1 MQDASHLQLTS
12 PRRHALGLILII
24 GCAALAVHVLWL
36 PRILVDDAFISFRYA
51 RNLADGHGLTF
62 NPPERVEG
70 YSNAL
75 WVLLTALG
83 MRCNLD
89 PIPWTRSLGAAA
101 LMGTLITAVLLIR
114 RLTGTRWAAP
124 AVAILIAA
132 STALCGA
139 SMAGLETGL
148 YMFLLTASIAAVA
161 TDRPWI
167 ASILMGLA
175 ALTRPEGAA
184 LCLIAV
190 VLAALFQRKRLS
202 NHEEPRALAR
212 AVSSTP
218 THHTI
223 AHDHIIHERGSTRR
237 RIIALALPCGLLV
250 TASILFRLWYFGD
263 WLPNSVRAKS
273 AMLPLLAS
281 ANPSDWPGLI
291 FNPLG
296 LAYVANFLRYAF
308 GPVALFAI
316 VPLIRARTHRF
327 TAAIMFATV
336 GMAGAVA
343 VYNFGDWM
351 SSFRLLTPYLPIL
364 SILVVWGMA
373 ETIRWS
379 RERERPTL
387 SAIFP
392 PLAAG
397 LILYCALGQFQWRRP
412 SVLSNPDAEIAAA
425 LNASHQP
432 NLLAATDVLGRLGYY
447 APRVPIL
454 DMAGLTDR
462 TIATHGQPRPP
473 FGRSDF
479 AYVLEQRPHLIM
491 NNVRAAWTRRL
502 TRPDFVENYWWL
514 DNPPWTH
521 PNARLARPRTVFVRR
536 GTRLETELRARYPQ
550 ARLRPPT
557 ALFTQE

>member
-1 MQDASHLQLTS
+1 MQGASHPRLTS
-12 PRRHALGLILII
+12 PQRHALGLILII

-36 PRILVDDAFISFRYA
+36 PQILVDDAFISFRYA

-75 WVLLTALG
+75 WVLITALG

-101 LMGTLITAVLLIR
+101 LMGTLITAVLLTR

-124 AVAILIAA
+124 VVAILIAA

-148 YMFLLTASIAAVA
+148 YMFLLTAAIATAA

-184 LCLIAV
+184 LCLIAIA
-190 VLAALFQRKRLS
+190 LAALFR
-202 NHEEPRALAR
+202 NHG
-212 AVSSTP
+212 STP
-218 THHTI
+218 
-223 AHDHIIHERGSTRR
+223 R
-237 RIIALALPCGLLV
+237 RISALTLPCGLLV
-250 TASILFRLWYFGD
+250 AASILFRLWYFGD

-281 ANPSDWPGLI
+281 ADPADWPSLI
-291 FNPLG
+291 FNQPG
-296 LAYVANFLRYAF
+296 LAYVTNFLRYAF
-308 GPVALFAI
+308 GPVVLFAI
-316 VPLIRARTHRF
+316 VPLFRARTHRF
-327 TAAIMFATV
+327 AAALMLATV
-336 GMAGAVA
+336 AMAGAVA
-343 VYNFGDWM
+343 IYNFGDWM
-351 SSFRLLTPYLPIL
+351 SSFRLLAPYLPIL
-364 SILVVWGMA
+364 SILVIWGMA
-373 ETIRWS
+373 ETICWS
-379 RERERPTL
+379 REKQWQAL
-387 SAIFP
+387 SAIS
-392 PLAAG
+392 PLLVAG

-412 SVLSNPDAEIAAA
+412 SVLANPDAEIAAA

-432 NLLAATDVLGRLGYY
+432 NLLAATDVLGRLGFY
-447 APRVPIL
+447 APHIPIL

-479 AYVLEQRPHLIM
+479 DYVLEQRPHLIM
-491 NNVRAAWTRRL
+491 NNVRSAWTRRL
-502 TRPDFVENYWWL
+502 ARPDFVKNYWWL
-514 DNPPWTH
+514 DNPSWTH
-521 PNARLARPRTVFVRR
+521 PDPQTARQRTVFVRR
-536 GTRLETELRARYPQ
+536 GTQLETELRARYPQ
-550 ARLRPPT
+550 AHLRPPT
-557 ALFTQE
+557 DLTTHE